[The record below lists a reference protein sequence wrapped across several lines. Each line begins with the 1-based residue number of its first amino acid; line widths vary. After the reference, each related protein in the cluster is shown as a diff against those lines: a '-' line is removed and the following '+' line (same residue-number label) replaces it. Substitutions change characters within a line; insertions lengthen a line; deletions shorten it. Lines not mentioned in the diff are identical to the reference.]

1 MKAFKVAMLG
11 DSGTGKSCIIGQ
23 LAMNKFLG
31 KTNVTVGADST
42 FQRIELGS
50 GDMIQMN
57 IWDTAGLEQFRSIAP
72 MYIRGAQAIILVFEL
87 GKRSSFQEANSWFEF
102 AKEHHEEPHNLKF
115 ILVGNKAD
123 IGPSDRVISFHEGE
137 LFAKD
142 RGFVAY
148 IEASAKENTNI
159 RQIFQVL
166 GEGNNFII
174 LCNSPTHSHSINQS
188 IISKLSFVVQPL

>member
-72 MYIRGAQAIILVFEL
+72 MYIRGAQV
-87 GKRSSFQEANSWFEF
+87 RS
-102 AKEHHEEPHNLKF
+102 
-115 ILVGNKAD
+115 
-123 IGPSDRVISFHEGE
+123 
-137 LFAKD
+137 
-142 RGFVAY
+142 FVATRAHGAGIHTY
-148 IEASAKENTNI
+148 THTC
-159 RQIFQVL
+159 RHTHM
-166 GEGNNFII
+166 
-174 LCNSPTHSHSINQS
+174 PTRLLMHTKYNM
-188 IISKLSFVVQPL
+188 P